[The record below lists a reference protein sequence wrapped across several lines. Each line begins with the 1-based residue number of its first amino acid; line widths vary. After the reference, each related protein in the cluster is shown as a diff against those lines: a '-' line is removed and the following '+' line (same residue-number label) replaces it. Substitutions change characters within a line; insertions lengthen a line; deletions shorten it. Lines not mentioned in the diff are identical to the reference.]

1 MRFSTL
7 GSGFDGNQLARAQIW
22 RECPLSTRLSR
33 SRRVLRTAGV
43 GHQYAF
49 LRPRL
54 SARYRFSQGT
64 LFLASDDSAY
74 ITGIELFVDG
84 GATQI

>member
-1 MRFSTL
+1 MACSASL
-7 GSGFDGNQLARAQIW
+7 GSGL
-22 RECPLSTRLSR
+22 
-33 SRRVLRTAGV
+33 

-64 LFLASDDSAY
+64 LGDAR
-74 ITGIELFVDG
+74 
-84 GATQI
+84 